1 MSFMGNK
8 RVKGL
13 RFTSL
18 LIMVLSVSACDKQIS
33 APIAPVIRPVKL
45 FTVKMSEAG
54 AIRHFPGR
62 VEASQQADLAF
73 RVSGTLHHIAV
84 KEGDMVSQNQILA
97 ELDDTDFK
105 IAVQDKQASF
115 DKTQRNF
122 ERAKELITSGYISK
136 MDYDRMESDAKKD
149 KAALVN
155 AEQQLDYT
163 QLRAPFSGQIARRF
177 VDNFEEVAAKE
188 AIFALQGVNS
198 LDVVINIPESI
209 VRNLQASEVENRK
222 QGMAVYAEFEGQ
234 KEHHFPLQTKEIAT
248 KADPDTQTFQV
259 RFTMPSPKA
268 FTVLPGMTVN
278 VVIDFSKFT
287 QSKPVYWLP
296 ASAVVAD
303 PVLDSR
309 VWVLD
314 PATMTVSSQAVKIGR
329 MRGDEIQVTQGVTAN
344 EEVVAVGATY
354 LAEGM
359 KVSRMAQTEQAVP
372 REDDTQPQFSQ
383 GE

>member
-1 MSFMGNK
+1 MP
-8 RVKGL
+8 
-13 RFTSL
+13 L
-18 LIMVLSVSACDKQIS
+18 LGRDTIKQVLLLGVGIVTLLLSACHKQETKPA
-33 APIAPVIRPVKL
+33 APIIRPVKL

-62 VEASQQADLAF
+62 VEASQQAELAF
-73 RVSGTLHHIAV
+73 RISGTLTDIAV
-84 KEGDMVSQNQILA
+84 KEGDIVEKNQVLA
-97 ELDDTDFK
+97 KLDDTDFK
-105 IAVQDKQASF
+105 ISVQEKQASY
-115 DKTQRNF
+115 DKTRRNF
-122 ERAKELITSGYISK
+122 QRAKELIVSGYISK
-136 MDYDRMESDAKKD
+136 MDYDRMEADAKKD
-149 KAALVN
+149 KAALAN
-155 AEQQLDYT
+155 AKQQLDYT

-177 VDNFEEVAAKE
+177 VDNFEEVAAKQ

-209 VRNLQASEVENRK
+209 VRSLRASEVEDRK
-222 QGMAVYAEFEGQ
+222 RYIAVYAEFDGQ
-234 KEHHFPLQTKEIAT
+234 KAHRFPLQIKEIAT

-287 QSKPVYWLP
+287 KADPVFWLP
-296 ASAVVAD
+296 VSAVVAD
-303 PVLDSR
+303 PVLGSR

-314 PATMTVSSQAVKIGR
+314 PDTMTVSPQSVTIGR
-329 MRGDEIQVTQGVTAN
+329 MRHNEIQVTQGLVGN

-354 LAEGM
+354 LAKGM
-359 KVSRMAQTEQAVP
+359 KVSRMAQSEQAVP
-372 REDDTQPQFSQ
+372 RQENRPLQTGQ